1 MSSSEVTGYRDG
13 SRNAEV
19 ITYLSTS
26 TGPKVLRSYIHEH
39 LLSIPKI
46 LGFAVSPT
54 IYSHIITI

>member
-1 MSSSEVTGYRDG
+1 MSSSEVMDYRDG

-26 TGPKVLRSYIHEH
+26 PGPRVLRNYIHEH
-39 LLSIPKI
+39 SISIPKV

-54 IYSHIITI
+54 IYSHITAI